1 MSIGENDLNLRKKIK
16 YEGSL
21 FKKTHLRAGYDI
33 VMQDTIAIA
42 PHEVAKYKTDVR
54 FPNGLN
60 GYFAIIT
67 IRSSYQNSGLSI
79 PSNGGIGILD
89 DDYTDYLFL
98 NIKNETDT
106 TKIINKQDRIA
117 QLIFVPTSYPILEL
131 I

>member
-1 MSIGENDLNLRKKIK
+1 MNLHKGIK

-21 FKKTHLRAGYDI
+21 YKKTTRRAGYDI
-33 VMQDTIAIA
+33 IMCHRIEIKPYEIV
-42 PHEVAKYKTDVR
+42 KYKTDVR

-67 IRSSYQNSGLSI
+67 IRSSYQDSGFSI

-89 DDYTDYLFL
+89 DDYKDYLFL

-106 TKIINKQDRIA
+106 IKVIHEGDRIA
-117 QLIFVPTSYPILEL
+117 QLIFIPTPSPALEL